1 MRLGVLLVVLASA
14 TAVAQPTPET
24 PGGKL
29 FEEGRELAKQG
40 KYAEACDR
48 FEKSYA
54 LDAGVGTEL
63 NLADCQE
70 HLGHVAMAWRMF
82 DEAAQRLAAEP
93 VRQKFARDRAD
104 ALVGKLGTVV
114 VKLADPNAAGIS
126 VAIARRGVK
135 PAAEITERV
144 DPGAVDVVVTRPGK
158 PTIEKSQSVAA
169 GATIVFDLGDAKP
182 PPVVTVARE
191 ERRRSRVVV
200 SYAVAGI
207 GAGVFLG
214 GVLLGLVAKSQYTD
228 ATKDCPVIGGKVTC
242 DTAHFNDAQSAGTL
256 ADVGTVIGSVG
267 LAAVVGGAVV
277 FLTAPKDFVVTPMA
291 SGQTAGV
298 AISGTF

>member
-1 MRLGVLLVVLASA
+1 MRLGVLLVLASA

-40 KYAEACDR
+40 KYAEACDK

-104 ALVGKLGTVV
+104 ALVGKLGTAV
-114 VKLADPNAAGIS
+114 VKLADPSVAGIS
-126 VAIARRGVK
+126 VTIARRGVK
-135 PAAEITERV
+135 PAAEISERV
-144 DPGAVDVVVTRPGK
+144 DPGTVDVAVTVPGK
-158 PTIEKSQSVAA
+158 PTIEQTQSVAA
-169 GATIVFDLGDAKP
+169 GGTIIFDLSDTKP
-182 PPVVTVARE
+182 PPPVGTVARE
-191 ERRRSRVVV
+191 QRRHSRVVA
-200 SYAVAGI
+200 SYAIAGV

-214 GVLLGLVAKSQYTD
+214 GVILGFVAKSQYTD

-242 DTAHFNDAQSAGTL
+242 DAAHFNDAQSAGTL
-256 ADVGTVIGSVG
+256 ADIGTVIGSVG
-267 LAAVVGGAVV
+267 LAAVVGGAVL
-277 FLTAPKDFVVTPMA
+277 FLTAPKDVVVTPMA